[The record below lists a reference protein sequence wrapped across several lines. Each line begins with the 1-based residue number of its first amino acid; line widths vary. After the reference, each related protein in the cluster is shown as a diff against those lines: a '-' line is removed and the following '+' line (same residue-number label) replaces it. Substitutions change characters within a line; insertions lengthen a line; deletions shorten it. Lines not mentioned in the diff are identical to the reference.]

1 MNRKKRIVIIA
12 FAAALILLAFPFSHK
27 IYKDGGTKVYTSLT
41 YKIVDFNKLTGAGE
55 FYTETKIYPF
65 PMNFMSDD
73 FLMAG
78 ANGTDIGEADG
89 HNDILSDKLKVLI
102 DGKGGGSSKGENE
115 IYETPPAM
123 EITYDGGNNITVD
136 SDTYCWNYIDS
147 SGKAEGI
154 CADALHPLES
164 REFMKEFTA
173 RTDKVKLS
181 FALEPESIE
190 VRCWSESCLNKSD
203 SPYESV
209 QVTNGEFTLKEGA
222 YIYQVIGVWNNEVIT
237 DADASYCFFGVLN

>member
-1 MNRKKRIVIIA
+1 MNRKKRIVIIV

-41 YKIVDFNKLTGAGE
+41 YKIVDFNKLNGAGE
-55 FYTETKIYPF
+55 FYNETKIYPF
-65 PMNFMSDD
+65 PINFMSDD
-73 FLMAG
+73 FLMAS

-89 HNDILSDKLKVLI
+89 YNASLSNKLKGLI
-102 DGKGGGSSKGENE
+102 AGKIGGSSKGEND
-115 IYETPPAM
+115 IYGTPPEM
-123 EITYDGGNNITVD
+123 EITYDGEKNITAD

-147 SGKAEGI
+147 SGKVAGI

-173 RTDKVKLS
+173 STDKVKLS
-181 FALEPESIE
+181 FALEPESLE
-190 VRCWSESCLNKSD
+190 VRCWPESCLNKSD
-203 SPYESV
+203 SPYESL

-222 YIYQVIGVWNNEVIT
+222 YVYQVIGVWNSGDIT

>member
-1 MNRKKRIVIIA
+1 MNRKKRIVIIV

-65 PMNFMSDD
+65 PINFMSDD
-73 FLMAG
+73 FLMAS

-89 HNDILSDKLKVLI
+89 YNASLSNKLKGLI
-102 DGKGGGSSKGENE
+102 AGKIGGSSKGEND
-115 IYETPPAM
+115 IYGTPPEM
-123 EITYDGGNNITVD
+123 EITYDGEKNITAD

-147 SGKAEGI
+147 SGKVAGI

-173 RTDKVKLS
+173 STDKVKLS
-181 FALEPESIE
+181 FALEPESLE
-190 VRCWSESCLNKSD
+190 VRCWPESCLNKSD
-203 SPYESV
+203 SPYESL

-222 YIYQVIGVWNNEVIT
+222 YVYQIIGVWNSGDIT